1 MDVACVELEPRG
13 RDIESLQAAVGWRLV
28 SQFFVGGGGGGGG
41 VAVSLSS
48 VPF

>member
-28 SQFFVGGGGGGGG
+28 SEILGGGA
-41 VAVSLSS
+41 AVSLSS